1 MAKSYYA
8 ILGVSP
14 DAGREEIKS
23 AYRRLAKKHHPDHAG
38 GDSETFRNIQQAY
51 SVLADDDERRRYEQR
66 RSGPRAGPRVRTRP
80 YSAARAPGAE
90 PLVPDRESLNMERP
104 RRRGPFTRR
113 APEDDLPDDDL
124 FAWIFRHFF

>member
-51 SVLADDDERRRYEQR
+51 SVLADDGERRRYEQR
-66 RSGPRAGPRVRTRP
+66 RSGPRPRTRP
-80 YSAARAPGAE
+80 YSATRAPAAE
-90 PLVPDRESLNMERP
+90 PLVPDREPMHMNRA
-104 RRRGPFTRR
+104 RRRGPFMRQ
-113 APEDDLPDDDL
+113 APHDDLPDDDL